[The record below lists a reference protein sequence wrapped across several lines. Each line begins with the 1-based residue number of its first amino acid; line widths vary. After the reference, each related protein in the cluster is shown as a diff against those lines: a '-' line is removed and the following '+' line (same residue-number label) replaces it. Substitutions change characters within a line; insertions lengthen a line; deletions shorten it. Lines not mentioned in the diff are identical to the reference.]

1 MANISSGENLSSPV
15 GTSGRSEASE
25 DDDDITLETDPS
37 GRWVAV
43 RP

>member
-25 DDDDITLETDPS
+25 DDEDITLETDPG
-37 GRWVAV
+37 GRWVPL